1 MQAAVI
7 DNINMAVLA
16 VVLMDSANNICSAVA
31 ARTLG
36 DPGSQEPRGMGIS
49 RMVAEARIMGRMTG
63 QAVARHTS
71 GMSGCGT
78 V

>member
-16 VVLMDSANNICSAVA
+16 VVIVDSANNIGSAVA
-31 ARTLG
+31 ACTLS

-63 QAVARHTS
+63 QAVTRHIN
-71 GMSGCGT
+71 GMTGCCT

>member
-7 DNINMAVLA
+7 NSINMAILA
-16 VVLMDSANNICSAVA
+16 VVIVDSANNICSAVA
-31 ARTLG
+31 ACTLG
-36 DPGSQEPRGMGIS
+36 YPCRQDPRGMGIS

-63 QAVARHTS
+63 QAVARHTNV
-71 GMSGCGT
+71 MIGCCT